1 MYWPK
6 KVVSYYPHNAKS
18 GEKEWE
24 GKIESLLTPIPVY
37 IEHPF
42 FAKRVGYWSL
52 CYVNLI
58 LSFLKT
64 CKIKWLSNGLK
75 SECSEFTFPTTR

>member
-37 IEHPF
+37 IEH
-42 FAKRVGYWSL
+42 
-52 CYVNLI
+52 
-58 LSFLKT
+58 
-64 CKIKWLSNGLK
+64 
-75 SECSEFTFPTTR
+75 SELGIEVYAM